1 MHRSYVRRAR
11 ASAAVARPECR
22 RYTGA
27 MNLLRATLLGMAL
40 TLPAASFAQ
49 WQWIDKDGHKVFSD
63 QSPPADIPAKNILKQ
78 PASRGRAVAPVEPA
92 AAEAVPAKPAPAAPK
107 LSGKER
113 ELEEKKKQAD
123 AAEAEKKREQEEQ
136 VAKERAENCARVKNA
151 KAAFDSGVRI
161 SRTNEKGEREY
172 LDDTQR
178 AAEARRLDG
187 VIARDCKAPG

>member
-1 MHRSYVRRAR
+1 MRRSYTHRGR
-11 ASAAVARPECR
+11 ASAAIAREEAR

-27 MNLLRATLLGMAL
+27 MNLLRATFLGVAL
-40 TLPAASFAQ
+40 ALPAASFAQ

-78 PASRGRAVAPVEPA
+78 PGPRGRSVAPAEPA
-92 AAEAVPAKPAPAAPK
+92 APAAAPAAPK
-107 LSGKER
+107 LSGKEK
-113 ELEEKKKQAD
+113 ELEDKKKQAD
-123 AAEAEKKREQEEQ
+123 AAEAEKKKEQEEQ

-172 LDDTQR
+172 LDDNQR
-178 AAEARRLDG
+178 AAEAKRLDG
-187 VIARDCKAPG
+187 VIARDCKSPG